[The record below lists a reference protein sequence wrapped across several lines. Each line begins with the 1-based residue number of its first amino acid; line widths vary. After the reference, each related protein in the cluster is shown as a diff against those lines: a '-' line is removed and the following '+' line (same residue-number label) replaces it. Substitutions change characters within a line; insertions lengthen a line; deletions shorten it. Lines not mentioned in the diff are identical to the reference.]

1 MEEKKKKT
9 KKSKKLWG
17 KVSSFVSNK
26 MKRASFASIKIK
38 DSNDH
43 KIKTKTTMMMK
54 QGDSNNNSNNN
65 NVRKLQPIIRS
76 VDIDD
81 ISSNNEKNKMTTTM
95 KESISSTN
103 ISLIVKNSTT
113 TSFSSTSTHPNNYIS
128 PSTTQNI
135 RPVSPS
141 SYLLKSTLNDH
152 IHELANEYNVDISN
166 NNNKNNNLKQI
177 NNTSSN
183 ITDKLHDELQVI
195 ALKKLEIQKQALL
208 NWENVTHHNTTT
220 TTSNFSSRDNNMETI
235 PLTSD
240 PINLL
245 ISTLNKTESKLDE
258 IETRLIPQSN
268 DLKRTI
274 QPLKPIYSDLEE
286 LLLHFKNKQMLI
298 ERLEYI
304 MNKIEMK
311 QDIINVLENMEKYL
325 SINTESLSTFN
336 NNKSNGNDDDDTNG
350 NVQMENDDVNDMLIS
365 AVSETLKKL
374 EEIRKDLSMFKDIK
388 AIKET
393 KSKLKKYLLKL
404 NHLLVSNLLS
414 QRELDVI
421 NAYAKNN
428 NTNKQEVYN
437 DEGEKKNLYL
447 KINDERPNLVLLYKM
462 LFPIRKGE

>member
-65 NVRKLQPIIRS
+65 NVGKMQPIIRS

-103 ISLIVKNSTT
+103 ISLNVKDSTT

-166 NNNKNNNLKQI
+166 NNNNLKQI

-298 ERLEYI
+298 ERLE
-304 MNKIEMK
+304 
-311 QDIINVLENMEKYL
+311 
-325 SINTESLSTFN
+325 
-336 NNKSNGNDDDDTNG
+336 
-350 NVQMENDDVNDMLIS
+350 
-365 AVSETLKKL
+365 
-374 EEIRKDLSMFKDIK
+374 
-388 AIKET
+388 
-393 KSKLKKYLLKL
+393 
-404 NHLLVSNLLS
+404 
-414 QRELDVI
+414 
-421 NAYAKNN
+421 
-428 NTNKQEVYN
+428 
-437 DEGEKKNLYL
+437 
-447 KINDERPNLVLLYKM
+447 
-462 LFPIRKGE
+462 

>member
-1 MEEKKKKT
+1 M
-9 KKSKKLWG
+9 
-17 KVSSFVSNK
+17 
-26 MKRASFASIKIK
+26 
-38 DSNDH
+38 
-43 KIKTKTTMMMK
+43 
-54 QGDSNNNSNNN
+54 
-65 NVRKLQPIIRS
+65 
-76 VDIDD
+76 
-81 ISSNNEKNKMTTTM
+81 
-95 KESISSTN
+95 
-103 ISLIVKNSTT
+103 KNSTT

-166 NNNKNNNLKQI
+166 NNNNNNNNLKQI

-195 ALKKLEIQKQALL
+195 ALKKLEIQKQTLL

-350 NVQMENDDVNDMLIS
+350 NVQMKNDDVNDMLIS

-421 NAYAKNN
+421 NAYANNN
-428 NTNKQEVYN
+428 NTNKQEVCN
-437 DEGEKKNLYL
+437 DEGKKKNLYL